1 MTTPPEARTGAT
13 ASSAGRADPVGDRES
28 IGELLSDITT
38 DLSTL
43 MRQEVELAKAEIKQ
57 SASRAGKGAGML
69 AGAGVAGHFVLLF
82 VSIAAWWGIG
92 DSIGHGWSALIVA
105 LIWAVITAVLSMVG
119 RNQLKTVQ
127 GVPRTTETVKKIPSA
142 VAGNEDTR

>member
-1 MTTPPEARTGAT
+1 MTTPPGAHTADVGGTRT
-13 ASSAGRADPVGDRES
+13 DPGGSRES

-57 SASRAGKGAGML
+57 SATRASKGAGML

-82 VSIAAWWGIG
+82 ISVAVWWGIG

-105 LIWAVITAVLSMVG
+105 LIWAVIAAVLSVVG

-142 VAGNEDTR
+142 VAGNEEMR

>member
-1 MTTPPEARTGAT
+1 MTTPSDSRLDSG
-13 ASSAGRADPVGDRES
+13 GNRES

-43 MRQEVELAKAEIKQ
+43 MRQEVELAKAEVKQ
-57 SASRAGKGAGML
+57 SATRASKGAGML

-82 VSIAAWWGIG
+82 VSIAVWWGIG

-105 LIWAVITAVLSMVG
+105 VIWAVIAAVLSVVG

-142 VAGNEDTR
+142 VAGNEDIR

>member
-1 MTTPPEARTGAT
+1 MTTPPEARAGAT
-13 ASSAGRADPVGDRES
+13 ASSAGRTDTVGDREA
-28 IGELLSDITT
+28 IGELLNDITT

-57 SASRAGKGAGML
+57 SATRAGKGAGML

>member
-1 MTTPPEARTGAT
+1 MSSTPPDAHIDPGAT
-13 ASSAGRADPVGDRES
+13 RES

-43 MRQEVELAKAEIKQ
+43 MRQEVELAKAEVKQ
-57 SASRAGKGAGML
+57 SATRAGKGAGML

-82 VSIAAWWGIG
+82 ISVAVWWGLG

-105 LIWAVITAVLSMVG
+105 LIWAVIAAVLSVVG

-142 VAGNEDTR
+142 VAGNEEMR